1 MSSRGSD
8 HTTNPSPL
16 PTPDAGAAS
25 FGPQSSLSNATVG
38 TVTVGATA
46 EADTKPKVPDAWDDD
61 WDPFEAIPPINWQSP
76 FVIRTIIAFLAS
88 ILIGASG
95 GFVYLRFISPPSAT
109 LFVETFPTPYLGEL
123 WWKMSGTDRNGL
135 RWTPGGYRFSPRPGQ
150 SAYITF
156 DITDVVIP
164 LPTWRTSLR
173 NSIGSYPPPTADR
186 LILDLRTERRGNY
199 LTIFERPPLHVQATQ
214 YGLMITTPDPA
225 NPKEI
230 RNTILPDPTRPEGSI
245 WQLEYVDGVASLTID
260 GRPIWEGPVANLD
273 KVVMIGET
281 RNDPEHD
288 GTMIVRSVK
297 FGGSR

>member
-1 MSSRGSD
+1 MSSRDSD
-8 HTTNPSPL
+8 HTTNSSPL
-16 PTPDAGAAS
+16 PTPDAGTAA
-25 FGPQSSLSNATVG
+25 FGSQSSLPDAVVG
-38 TVTVGATA
+38 TLTVAATA
-46 EADTKPKVPDAWDDD
+46 EADPKPKVPDVWDDD

-76 FVIRTIIAFLAS
+76 YVVRTIIAFLAS

-109 LFVETFPTPYLGEL
+109 LFVETFASPYLGEL
-123 WWKMSGTDRNGL
+123 WWRMKGSDLIGL
-135 RWTPGGYRFSPRPGQ
+135 RWTPDGYRFSPRPGQ

-164 LPTWRTSLR
+164 YPTWRTSLR
-173 NSIGSYPPPTADR
+173 DAIGSYPPPSADR

-199 LTIFERPPLHVQATQ
+199 LTIFERPPLHVQVSQ

-225 NPKEI
+225 NPKEM

-260 GRPIWEGPVANLD
+260 GRPIWKGQVANLD
-273 KVVMIGET
+273 KTVMIGET
-281 RNDPEHD
+281 RNDSEHD